1 MFEFAV
7 AKHTFTRRDILA
19 AFLGVPFA
27 LAACR
32 SRADVAAL
40 PEGEI
45 VGASDGI
52 GHLIRDGL
60 RPEPPTDA
68 WERAG
73 VVIVGGGV
81 AGLAAAWRFLKAGF
95 EDFVLLELEPAPGGL
110 PGAATRTASCRTP
123 GARTTCP
130 RL

>member
-1 MFEFAV
+1 MN
-7 AKHTFTRRDILA
+7 RRELLA
-19 AFLGVPFA
+19 AFLGAPLA

-32 SRADVAAL
+32 SREGAAAL

-45 VGASDGI
+45 VGASDRI

-60 RPEPPTDA
+60 RPEPPEGA

-95 EDFVLLELEPAPGGL
+95 EDFVLLELEPAPG
-110 PGAATRTASCRTP
+110 
-123 GARTTCP
+123 AR
-130 RL
+130 RRSSRR

>member
-1 MFEFAV
+1 MI
-7 AKHTFTRRDILA
+7 RRPPRSTLFPYTTLFRSNRRELLA

-60 RPEPPTDA
+60 RPEPAGEA

-81 AGLAAAWRFLKAGF
+81 AGAAGGWRVFNAGVADLAPPQLQT
-95 EDFVLLELEPAPGGL
+95 PPGG
-110 PGAATRTASCRTP
+110 RSRS
-123 GARTTCP
+123 RD
-130 RL
+130 